1 MNRFEWVNA
10 NSVDQ
15 ALASITEGAAFK
27 AGGVDLLDLMK
38 DGITTPSRLVNIRQI
53 SGLDEITENELTEND
68 LGLRIG
74 PLATL
79 TQIEGHPVVQ
89 KKYAALAQ
97 AASRIATPQIRNM
110 ATIGGNLV
118 QRPRC
123 WYFRSEDF
131 HCRKKGGTH
140 CFAQDGENDYHAIFD
155 NRVCAI
161 IHPSGMAVPLVA
173 LNARVE
179 ITTKKGK
186 REVALEEFFT
196 SPAADVRRENI
207 LEPGELITGIVV
219 PATDARTAYFKQ
231 GEKESFDWPLAD
243 VAVALTMQGS
253 RCSRASVVLGGAAPY
268 PYRSKAA
275 EEKLSNSEV
284 TEGSARA
291 AAEAA
296 MATASPLEKNAY
308 KVPIFEAIIR
318 RTILRA
324 GGMNA
329 EGVAA

>member
-10 NSVDQ
+10 SSVDQ
-15 ALASITEGAAFK
+15 ALASVTDGAAFK
-27 AGGVDLLDLMK
+27 AGGIDLLDLMK
-38 DGITTPSRLVNIRQI
+38 DGIVRPSRLVNIRQI
-53 SGLDEITENELTEND
+53 SGLNEVSED
-68 LGLRIG
+68 GGGLRIG
-74 PLATL
+74 PLVTL
-79 TQIEGHPVVQ
+79 TEIEEHPVVQ
-89 KKYAALAQ
+89 KKYTALSE

-110 ATIGGNLV
+110 ATVGGNLT

-131 HCRKKGGTH
+131 HCRKKGGTQ

-161 IHPSGMAVPLVA
+161 IHPSGMAIPLVA
-173 LNARVE
+173 MNGRVE

-196 SPAADVRRENI
+196 SPEHDIRRENI
-207 LEPGELITGIVV
+207 LEPGELITSIIV
-219 PATDARTAYFKQ
+219 PAGEARTAYYKL
-231 GEKESFDWPLAD
+231 GEKESFDWPIAD
-243 VAVALTMQGS
+243 VAVALTVQGS
-253 RCSRASVVLGGAAPY
+253 HCSKASVVLGGAAPY
-268 PYRSKAA
+268 PYRAQAA
-275 EEKLSNSEV
+275 EAKLNNSEI
-284 TEGSARA
+284 TADSARA

-296 MATASPLEKNAY
+296 MAHATPLEKNAY
-308 KVPIFEAIIR
+308 KIPIFEAIIR

-324 GGMNA
+324 AGVNT

>member
-1 MNRFEWVNA
+1 MNRFEWANA
-10 NSVDQ
+10 TSVDQ
-15 ALASITEGAAFK
+15 ALGAATDGSSFK

-38 DGITTPSRLVNIRQI
+38 DGITSPTRLVNIRQI
-53 SGLDEITENELTEND
+53 SGLDQISEDEK
-68 LGLRIG
+68 GLHIG

-79 TQIEGHPVVQ
+79 TQIEEHPAIQ
-89 KKYAALAQ
+89 KKYAALSQ
-97 AASRIATPQIRNM
+97 AAARIATPQIRNM
-110 ATIGGNLV
+110 ATVGGNLV

-173 LNARVE
+173 LNGRVE

-186 REVALEEFFT
+186 REVALEEFFV
-196 SPAADVRRENI
+196 SPVHDVRRENI
-207 LEPGELITGIVV
+207 LEPGELITAIIV
-219 PATDARTAYFKQ
+219 PATDAQTAYYKL
-231 GEKESFDWPLAD
+231 GEKESFDWPIAD
-243 VAVALTMQGS
+243 VAVALMMQGS
-253 RCSRASVVLGGAAPY
+253 RCRQANIVLGGAAPY
-268 PYRSKAA
+268 PYRAKTA
-275 EEKLSNSEV
+275 EAKLNN
-284 TEGSARA
+284 TEITEDAARA
-291 AAEAA
+291 AAEADMANA
-296 MATASPLEKNAY
+296 MPLEKNAY
-308 KVPIFEAIIR
+308 KIPIFEAIIR

-324 GGMNA
+324 AGMSA

>member
-10 NSVDQ
+10 TTVDQ
-15 ALASITEGAAFK
+15 ALAAVTEGATFK

-38 DGITTPSRLVNIRQI
+38 DGIASPSRLVNIRQI
-53 SGLDEITENELTEND
+53 SGLDQIREDED
-68 LGLRIG
+68 GLRIG
-74 PLATL
+74 PLVTL
-79 TQIEGHPVVQ
+79 TQVEEYPAIQ
-89 KKYAALAQ
+89 KRYPALSE

-173 LNARVE
+173 LDGRVE
-179 ITTKKGK
+179 ITGKKGK
-186 REVALEEFFT
+186 REVALEKFFI
-196 SPAADVRRENI
+196 SPVENVRRENI
-207 LEPGELITGIVV
+207 LEPGELITAIVV
-219 PATDARTAYFKQ
+219 PATTARNVYYKQ

-243 VAVALTMQGS
+243 VAVVLSMQGS
-253 RCSRASVVLGGAAPY
+253 RCTKASIVLGGAAPY
-268 PYRSKAA
+268 PLRAQAA
-275 EEKLSNSEV
+275 ESKLNNAEINESN
-284 TEGSARA
+284 ARA

-296 MATASPLEKNAY
+296 MANAMPLEKNAY
-308 KVPIFEAIIR
+308 KIPIFEAIIR

-324 GGMNA
+324 AGMNA

>member
-15 ALASITEGAAFK
+15 ALASVTDESSFK

-38 DGITTPSRLVNIRQI
+38 DGIASPSRLVNIRQI
-53 SGLDEITENELTEND
+53 SGLDQISEDDKGI
-68 LGLRIG
+68 RIG
-74 PLATL
+74 PLVTL
-79 TQIEGHPVVQ
+79 TQIEEHPAVQ
-89 KKYAALAQ
+89 KKYAALSE

-110 ATIGGNLV
+110 ATVGGNLV

-161 IHPSGMAVPLVA
+161 IHPSGIAVPLVA
-173 LNARVE
+173 MNGRVE

-186 REVALEEFFT
+186 REVALEEFFI
-196 SPAADVRRENI
+196 SPTHDVHRENI
-207 LEPGELITGIVV
+207 LEPGELITAIVV
-219 PATDARTAYFKQ
+219 PASDSRTAYYKQ
-231 GEKESFDWPLAD
+231 GEKESFDWPIAD

-253 RCSRASVVLGGAAPY
+253 RCSKASIVLGGAAPY
-268 PYRSKAA
+268 PLRAKAA
-275 EEKLSNSEV
+275 EAKLNNSEI
-284 TEGSARA
+284 TEDSARA
-291 AAEAA
+291 AAEAT
-296 MATASPLEKNAY
+296 MANATPLEKNAY
-308 KVPIFEAIIR
+308 KVPIFEAIVR

-324 GGMNA
+324 AGRKA

>member
-1 MNRFEWVNA
+1 MNRFVWVNA
-10 NSVDQ
+10 SSVDE
-15 ALASITEGAAFK
+15 ALASVTDGSAFK

-38 DGITTPSRLVNIRQI
+38 DGIVRPSRLVNIRQI
-53 SGLDEITENELTEND
+53 SGLDQIRED
-68 LGLRIG
+68 DKSLRIG
-74 PLATL
+74 PLVTL
-79 TQIEGHPVVQ
+79 TQIEEHPGVE
-89 KKYAALAQ
+89 KKYTALSE

-110 ATIGGNLV
+110 ATVGGNLV

-173 LNARVE
+173 LNARLE
-179 ITTKKGK
+179 ITAKEGT
-186 REVALEEFFT
+186 RELGLEEFFT
-196 SPAADVRRENI
+196 SPDRDVRRENI
-207 LEPGELITGIVV
+207 LKPGELITAILV
-219 PATDARTAYFKQ
+219 PSEEARTAYYKQ
-231 GEKESFDWPLAD
+231 GEKESFDWPIAD
-243 VAVALTMQGS
+243 VAVALTMQGA
-253 RCSRASVVLGGAAPY
+253 RCSQARVVLGGAAPY
-268 PYRSKAA
+268 PYRAQAA
-275 EEKLSNSEV
+275 EAKLNNSEI
-284 TEGSARA
+284 TEASARS

-296 MATASPLEKNAY
+296 MANATPLEKNAY
-308 KVPIFEAIIR
+308 KIPIFEAIIR

-324 GGMNA
+324 AGLTA

>member
-10 NSVDQ
+10 TTVDQ
-15 ALASITEGAAFK
+15 ALASVTEGAAFK

-38 DGITTPSRLVNIRQI
+38 DGISTPARLVNIRNIRGLYGI
-53 SGLDEITENELTEND
+53 SEDDN
-68 LGLRIG
+68 GLRIG

-79 TQIEGHPVVQ
+79 AEVEQHPVIR
-89 KKYAALAQ
+89 KKYAALAE
-97 AASRIATPQIRNM
+97 AAEAIATPQIRNV

-161 IHPSGMAVPLVA
+161 IHPSGVAGPLVA
-173 LNARVE
+173 LDAEVE
-179 ITTKKGK
+179 ITSKKGK
-186 REVALEEFFT
+186 REVRLEEFFT
-196 SPAADVRRENI
+196 RPADDVRRENI
-207 LEPGELITGIVV
+207 LEPGELITGIIV
-219 PATDARTAYFKQ
+219 PATSARTAYYKQ
-231 GEKESFDWPLAD
+231 REKESFDWPLGD
-243 VAVALTMQGS
+243 VAVVLSMQGS
-253 RCSRASVVLGGAAPY
+253 RCSKASVVLGGAAPY

-275 EEKLSNSEV
+275 EEKLTNREI

-291 AAEAA
+291 AAEAS
-296 MATASPLEKNAY
+296 MATAAPLEKNAY
-308 KVPIFEAIIR
+308 KIPIFEAIIR

-324 GGMNA
+324 AGISA
-329 EGVAA
+329 EGAAA

>member
-1 MNRFEWVNA
+1 MNRFDWVNA

-15 ALASITEGAAFK
+15 ALASVTDESSFK

-38 DGITTPSRLVNIRQI
+38 DGIASPSRLVNIRQI
-53 SGLDEITENELTEND
+53 SGLDQISED
-68 LGLRIG
+68 DKGLRIG
-74 PLATL
+74 PLVTL
-79 TQIEGHPVVQ
+79 TQIEEHPAIQ
-89 KKYAALAQ
+89 KNYAALSE

-110 ATIGGNLV
+110 ATVGAKLV

-131 HCRKKGGTH
+131 HCRKKAGTH

-173 LNARVE
+173 MNGRVE

-186 REVALEEFFT
+186 REVALEEFFI
-196 SPAADVRRENI
+196 SPTHDVHRENI
-207 LEPGELITGIVV
+207 LESGELITAILI
-219 PATDARTAYFKQ
+219 PSSDTRTAYYKQ
-231 GEKESFDWPLAD
+231 GEKESFDWPIAD

-253 RCSRASVVLGGAAPY
+253 RCSKASIVLGGAAPY
-268 PYRSKAA
+268 PYRAKAA
-275 EEKLSNSEV
+275 EAKLNNSEI
-284 TEGSARA
+284 TEDSARA

-296 MATASPLEKNAY
+296 MANATPLEKNAY
-308 KVPIFEAIIR
+308 KVPIFEAIVR

-324 GGMNA
+324 AGMKA

>member
-1 MNRFEWVNA
+1 MNRFDWVNA

-15 ALASITEGAAFK
+15 ALASVTDESSFK

-38 DGITTPSRLVNIRQI
+38 DGIASPSRLVNIRQI
-53 SGLDEITENELTEND
+53 SGLDQISED
-68 LGLRIG
+68 DKGLRIG
-74 PLATL
+74 PLVTL
-79 TQIEGHPVVQ
+79 TQIEEHPAIQ
-89 KKYAALAQ
+89 KNYAALSE

-110 ATIGGNLV
+110 ATVGGNLV

-173 LNARVE
+173 MNGRVE

-186 REVALEEFFT
+186 REVALEEFFI
-196 SPAADVRRENI
+196 SPTHDVHRENI
-207 LEPGELITGIVV
+207 LESGELITAILI
-219 PATDARTAYFKQ
+219 PSSDTRTAYYKQ
-231 GEKESFDWPLAD
+231 GEKESFDWPIAD

-253 RCSRASVVLGGAAPY
+253 RCSKASIVLGGAAPY
-268 PYRSKAA
+268 PYRAKAA
-275 EEKLSNSEV
+275 EAKLNNSEI
-284 TEGSARA
+284 TEDSARA

-296 MATASPLEKNAY
+296 MANATPLEKNAY
-308 KVPIFEAIIR
+308 KVPIFEAIVR

-324 GGMNA
+324 AGMKA

>member
-10 NSVDQ
+10 TTIDQ
-15 ALASITEGAAFK
+15 ALGATTDTSSFK

-38 DGITTPSRLVNIRQI
+38 DGIASPQRLVNIREI
-53 SGLDEITENELTEND
+53 SGLDKISEDEG
-68 LGLRIG
+68 GLRIG
-74 PLATL
+74 PLVTL
-79 TQIEGHPVVQ
+79 TEIEEHSVIQ
-89 KKYAALAQ
+89 KKYAALSQ

-161 IHPSGMAVPLVA
+161 IHPSGVAVPLVA
-173 LNARVE
+173 LNGRVE

-186 REVALEEFFT
+186 REVALEEFFV
-196 SPAADVRRENI
+196 SPVHNVRRENI
-207 LEPGELITGIVV
+207 LEPGELITAIFV
-219 PATDARTAYFKQ
+219 PASDARNMYYKQ
-231 GEKESFDWPLAD
+231 GEKESFDWPIAD
-243 VAVALTMQGS
+243 VAVALAMQGS
-253 RCSRASVVLGGAAPY
+253 RCSQASIVLGGAAPY
-268 PYRSKAA
+268 PYRAKAA
-275 EEKLSNSEV
+275 EAKLKGNEI
-284 TEGSARA
+284 TEGTARA

-296 MATASPLEKNAY
+296 MANAMPLEKNAY
-308 KVPIFEAIIR
+308 KIPIFEAIIR

-324 GGMNA
+324 AGMSA

>member
-15 ALASITEGAAFK
+15 ALASVTDESSFK

-38 DGITTPSRLVNIRQI
+38 DGIASPSRLVNIRQI
-53 SGLDEITENELTEND
+53 SGLDQISED
-68 LGLRIG
+68 DKGLRIG
-74 PLATL
+74 PLVTL
-79 TQIEGHPVVQ
+79 TQIEEHPAIQ
-89 KKYAALAQ
+89 KKYAALSE

-110 ATIGGNLV
+110 ASVGGNLV

-161 IHPSGMAVPLVA
+161 IHPSGIAVPLVA
-173 LNARVE
+173 MNGRLE

-186 REVALEEFFT
+186 REVALEEFFV
-196 SPAADVRRENI
+196 SPTQDVRRENI
-207 LEPGELITGIVV
+207 LEPGELITAILV
-219 PATDARTAYFKQ
+219 PATDARTAYYKQ
-231 GEKESFDWPLAD
+231 GEKESFDWPIAD
-243 VAVALTMQGS
+243 VAVSLTMQGS
-253 RCSRASVVLGGAAPY
+253 RCGKASIVLGGAAPY
-268 PYRSKAA
+268 PYRAKAA
-275 EEKLSNSEV
+275 EAKLNNSEI
-284 TEGSARA
+284 TEDSARA
-291 AAEAA
+291 AAETA
-296 MATASPLEKNAY
+296 MANATPLEKNAY
-308 KVPIFEAIIR
+308 KIPIFEAIVR

-324 GGMNA
+324 AGMKA

>member
-10 NSVDQ
+10 TSVDQ
-15 ALASITEGAAFK
+15 ALGAATDTSSFK

-38 DGITTPSRLVNIRQI
+38 DGIVSPERLVNIRQVG
-53 SGLDEITENELTEND
+53 GLDEIAEND
-68 LGLRIG
+68 QGLHIG

-79 TQIEGHPVVQ
+79 TEIEEHPVIQ
-89 KKYAALAQ
+89 KKYTALSQ
-97 AASRIATPQIRNM
+97 AASRVATPQIRNM
-110 ATIGGNLV
+110 ATVGGNLV

-173 LNARVE
+173 LNAHLD
-179 ITTKKGK
+179 ITGKQGK
-186 REVALEEFFT
+186 RGVSLEQFFV
-196 SPAADVRRENI
+196 SPAHNVRRENI

-219 PATDARTAYFKQ
+219 PPTDARNAYYKQ
-231 GEKESFDWPLAD
+231 GEKESFDWPIAD

-253 RCSRASVVLGGAAPY
+253 RCAKASIVLGGAAPY
-268 PYRSKAA
+268 PYRAKAA
-275 EEKLSNSEV
+275 ETKL
-284 TEGSARA
+284 
-291 AAEAA
+291 
-296 MATASPLEKNAY
+296 NA
-308 KVPIFEAIIR
+308 KD
-318 RTILRA
+318 
-324 GGMNA
+324 
-329 EGVAA
+329 

>member
-10 NSVDQ
+10 TTVDQ
-15 ALASITEGAAFK
+15 ALAAVTEGAAFK

-38 DGITTPSRLVNIRQI
+38 DGIASPSRLVNIRQI
-53 SGLDEITENELTEND
+53 SGLDQIRED
-68 LGLRIG
+68 KDGLRIG
-74 PLATL
+74 PLVTL
-79 TQIEGHPVVQ
+79 TQIEEHAAIQ
-89 KKYAALAQ
+89 KRYPALSE

-110 ATIGGNLV
+110 ATVGGNLV

-173 LNARVE
+173 LDGRVE
-179 ITTKKGK
+179 ITGKKGK
-186 REVALEEFFT
+186 REVALEKFFI
-196 SPAADVRRENI
+196 SPVENVRRENI
-207 LEPGELITGIVV
+207 LEPGELITAIVV
-219 PATDARTAYFKQ
+219 PATTDRNAYYKQ

-243 VAVALTMQGS
+243 VAVVLAMQGS
-253 RCSRASVVLGGAAPY
+253 RCSKASIVLGGAAPY
-268 PYRSKAA
+268 PLRAQAA
-275 EEKLSNSEV
+275 ESKLNNAEV
-284 TEGSARA
+284 TETNARA

-296 MATASPLEKNAY
+296 MANAMPLEKNAY
-308 KVPIFEAIIR
+308 KIPIFEAIIR

-324 GGMNA
+324 AGVNA

>member
-1 MNRFEWVNA
+1 MNRFDWVNA
-10 NSVDQ
+10 NTVDQ
-15 ALASITEGAAFK
+15 ALASVTDESAFK

-38 DGITTPSRLVNIRQI
+38 DGIASPSRLVNIRQI
-53 SGLDEITENELTEND
+53 SGLDQISED
-68 LGLRIG
+68 DKGLRIG

-79 TQIEGHPVVQ
+79 TQIEEHPAIL
-89 KKYAALAQ
+89 KKYAALSE

-110 ATIGGNLV
+110 ATVGGNLV

-161 IHPSGMAVPLVA
+161 IHPSGIAVPLVA
-173 LNARVE
+173 MNGHVE

-186 REVALEEFFT
+186 REVALEEFFI
-196 SPAADVRRENI
+196 SPTRDVHHENI
-207 LEPGELITGIVV
+207 LEPGELITAILV
-219 PATDARTAYFKQ
+219 PSTDARTAYYKQ
-231 GEKESFDWPLAD
+231 GEKESFDWPIAD
-243 VAVALTMQGS
+243 VAVALSMQGS
-253 RCSRASVVLGGAAPY
+253 RCSRASIVLGGAAPY
-268 PYRSKAA
+268 PYRAKAA
-275 EEKLSNSEV
+275 EAKLNNSEI
-284 TEGSARA
+284 TEDSARA
-291 AAEAA
+291 AAESA
-296 MATASPLEKNAY
+296 MANAMPLEKNAY
-308 KVPIFEAIIR
+308 KIPIFEAIVR

-324 GGMNA
+324 AGMKA

>member
-15 ALASITEGAAFK
+15 ALASVTDESTFK

-38 DGITTPSRLVNIRQI
+38 DGIASPSRLVNIRQI
-53 SGLDEITENELTEND
+53 SGLDQITED
-68 LGLRIG
+68 DKGLRMG
-74 PLATL
+74 PLVTL
-79 TQIEGHPVVQ
+79 SQIEEHPAVQ
-89 KKYAALAQ
+89 KKYAALSE

-110 ATIGGNLV
+110 ATVGGNLV

-173 LNARVE
+173 MNGRVE
-179 ITTKKGK
+179 ITSKKGK
-186 REVALEEFFT
+186 REVALEDFFI
-196 SPAADVRRENI
+196 SPTHDVRRENI
-207 LEPGELITGIVV
+207 LEPGELITAILV
-219 PATDARTAYFKQ
+219 PATDARTAYYKQ
-231 GEKESFDWPLAD
+231 GEKESFDWPIAD
-243 VAVALTMQGS
+243 VAVALAMQGS
-253 RCSRASVVLGGAAPY
+253 RCNKASIVLGGAAPY
-268 PYRSKAA
+268 PCRAKTA
-275 EEKLSNSEV
+275 EAKLNNSEI
-284 TEGSARA
+284 TEDSARA

-296 MATASPLEKNAY
+296 MANAMPLEKNAY
-308 KVPIFEAIIR
+308 KIPIFEAIVR

-324 GGMNA
+324 AGMKA